1 MDASL
6 TDRERQLLDE
16 IEEHLRR
23 DCPGLDRLLGRRP
36 APLRRTTHRP
46 RVLAAL
52 AALLAALTGAGALY
66 AGAGAPQAPL
76 AAAGAGACA
85 VLLALVFRRLLA
97 VRPG

>member
-6 TDRERQLLDE
+6 TDRERRLLDE
-16 IEEHLRR
+16 IELHLRR
-23 DCPGLDRLLGRRP
+23 ESPALDRLLRRRP
-36 APLRRTTHRP
+36 APLRRMTHRP

-66 AGAGAPQAPL
+66 AGAGAPRAPL
-76 AAAGAGACA
+76 AAAGAGVCA
-85 VLLALVFRRLLA
+85 VLLALVFRRLTA